1 MVMSPPNMPGDPIAL
16 LCMHTGFLKAIA
28 AIALPAEPL
37 RCISDPLA
45 GAVGRCHITAAS
57 PGKAI
62 ELR

>member
-1 MVMSPPNMPGDPIAL
+1 MPGDPIAL
-16 LCMHTGFLKAIA
+16 LCMHTGFMKAIA
-28 AIALPAEPL
+28 AIALPADPL

-57 PGKAI
+57 PGKAT